1 MNAAKAIL
9 PTSSDRSEWTPE
21 EAARVEAAG
30 LVFMFPDYHERR
42 GERVLAPR
50 PVIEKFFHLAETT
63 GLNPLARQ
71 IYCIPRLSKGSIE
84 WTVQTGIDG
93 FRVVA
98 ERSRQYAGRTP
109 FEWLT
114 AAGEWVEVFVRE
126 LHGDHPLAAR
136 VGINRHDWPEPVFAV
151 ATWEEYVQTT
161 SKGDVT
167 AMWKTRGPGQ
177 LAKCA
182 EALGLRT
189 AFPQDL
195 SGIYTEDELQRGM
208 ELDAEGE
215 GAEVAE
221 GDPRPRGRSRV
232 AALAQKPAEV
242 SEPVVVAETVE
253 ETPTGRTTSMA
264 ADPEGDEPE
273 PMEACRNC
281 RRATPITE
289 LMTAGAV
296 HGATDLCAECVARF
310 DAEDAA
316 DRAADARGI

>member
-9 PTSSDRSEWTPE
+9 PATSDRSAWSEE
-21 EAARVEAAG
+21 EAARIEAAG
-30 LVFMFPDYHERR
+30 LVFTFPDYHERR

-50 PVIEKFFHLAETT
+50 PVIEKFLHLAETT

-71 IYCIPRLSKGSIE
+71 IYCIPRLSKGAIE

-98 ERSRQYAGRTP
+98 ERSKQYAGRTP

-114 AAGEWVEVFVRE
+114 GSGEWVEVFVRE

-136 VGINRHDWPEPVFAV
+136 VGIKRHDWPEPVFAV

-161 SKGDVT
+161 AKGDVT
-167 AMWKTRGPGQ
+167 SMWKTRGPGQ

-195 SGIYTEDELQRGM
+195 SGVYTEDEMPRGV
-208 ELDAEGE
+208 ELEADGQTAE
-215 GAEVAE
+215 AVE
-221 GDPRPRGRSRV
+221 GDPRSRGRSRV
-232 AALAQKPAEV
+232 AALAQKPADAP
-242 SEPVVVAETVE
+242 EPV
-253 ETPTGRTTSMA
+253 TT
-264 ADPEGDEPE
+264 PEGDDAQPVGRTASMVADPAGEEPE

-281 RRATPITE
+281 RRATPVTE
-289 LMTAGAV
+289 LLESPDR
-296 HGATDLCAECVARF
+296 DLCAECVAMF

>member
-30 LVFMFPDYHERR
+30 LVFTFPDYHEKR

-71 IYCIPRLSKGSIE
+71 IYCIPRLSKGVIE

-98 ERSRQYAGRTP
+98 ERSRQYAGRKP
-109 FEWLT
+109 FQWLT
-114 AAGEWVEVFVRE
+114 ESGEWVEVFIRGK
-126 LHGDHPLAAR
+126 HGDHPLAAR
-136 VGINRHDWPEPVFAV
+136 VAILRHDWTEPLVAV
-151 ATWEEYVQTT
+151 ATWDEYVQTT

-167 AMWKTRGPGQ
+167 SMWKTRGPGQ

-182 EALGLRT
+182 EALGLRS

-195 SGIYTEDELQRGM
+195 SGLYTEDEMPRGAA
-208 ELDAEGE
+208 LDEEGE
-215 GAEVAE
+215 GAQEVE
-221 GDPRPRGRSRV
+221 IDPRSRGRSRV
-232 AALAQKPAEV
+232 AALVQKPAE
-242 SEPVVVAETVE
+242 EPDPVVVAESVAE
-253 ETPTGRTTSMA
+253 PPTGRTASMG
-264 ADPEGDEPE
+264 ADPAGEEPE

-281 RRATPITE
+281 RRATPVTE
-289 LMTAGAV
+289 LMESPER
-296 HGATDLCAECVARF
+296 DLCAECMARF